1 MIKARCFIPII
12 LSLNMVNIQW
22 STQSIDI
29 GTIAYDST
37 VNTQI
42 YAVNKSGEPWQIEN
56 IQSAC
61 GCLST
66 IESGKHIGDGDT
78 FKLKL
83 RFKPQKK
90 GIQQKSIVV
99 YSNLGLFEIW
109 LKANVKN

>member
-1 MIKARCFIPII
+1 MTIARCFIPII

-22 STQSIDI
+22 STQTIELGS
-29 GTIAYDST
+29 IAYDST

-42 YAVNKSGEPWQIEN
+42 WAVNKSEQTWEIEN
-56 IQSAC
+56 IQSGC
-61 GCLST
+61 GCIST
-66 IESGKHIGDGDT
+66 LESNKLIAVGDT

-109 LKANVKN
+109 LKADVKN